1 MINNFNVE
9 IDFVKYLQIIYKHK
23 WVIILFL
30 IIGLSLGFFYAARQ
44 PNIYKSSLTFFL
56 PMSETGSSGFDS
68 GYQQLLNMSAP
79 ANIDDYLF
87 MLMDSNL
94 MKSRVY
100 EDMEIR
106 FKNKKNLNRLID
118 LNKLRLQKKGALIF
132 ELSFQSED
140 KTVIIPVLK
149 SALMNLEK
157 LNYKF
162 DIIAQK
168 DFIIILDDAK
178 KPGSPIGPDR
188 NKIIFIFSAAGVSIG
203 LILVFTLELL
213 THYFKGDKKS

>member
-23 WVIILFL
+23 WIIILSL

-79 ANIDDYLF
+79 ANIGDYLF

-106 FKNKKNLNRLID
+106 FKNKKNLNQLIN
-118 LNKLRLQKKGALIF
+118 LNNLKLQKKGALIF

-140 KTVIIPVLK
+140 KNVIIPVLK
-149 SALMNLEK
+149 SALMNLQK

-188 NKIIFIFSAAGVSIG
+188 NKTIYIFGAIGVGISFVLIFI
-203 LILVFTLELL
+203 LELL